1 MLWNWTNMQICTL
14 EFPSVSFGRA
24 NALEHCKQCKHSNDV
39 AAHFQMLPTLK
50 REEKPFYVSKENL
63 CIKFFFRRKRVWRDL
78 RLLRQITL
86 SWAPLTTASLGH
98 SDLQN
103 FAMFTGVYGRR
114 WRMLLWNCVFAKE
127 HLERMTF
134 RKPLSEYYLKRSGW
148 EVKACESDF
157 SRDNFSNNWTF
168 QLSKELKTKT
178 AMTMGEKFRSI
189 DGLKPDLL
197 RVSHFRRTFPL
208 FLHRTC
214 YYPPWIHLDYLR
226 QSVKCQRGRKRA
238 RNLGAI

>member
-1 MLWNWTNMQICTL
+1 MEKLWNWIIFASDRVDEKDQYCVRWFSNLYLIPSSQLSLMASHQQVTAISSLKYHFPMLWNWTNMQICTL

-50 REEKPFYVSKENL
+50 REEKKTPSILRIRGKPLHKV
-63 CIKFFFRRKRVWRDL
+63 FFRRKRVWRDL

-86 SWAPLTTASLGH
+86 SWAPLTTASLRH

-103 FAMFTGVYGRR
+103 FAMLTGVYGRR

-134 RKPLSEYYLKRSGW
+134 RKPLSEYYLKRSG
-148 EVKACESDF
+148 
-157 SRDNFSNNWTF
+157 
-168 QLSKELKTKT
+168 
-178 AMTMGEKFRSI
+178 
-189 DGLKPDLL
+189 
-197 RVSHFRRTFPL
+197 
-208 FLHRTC
+208 
-214 YYPPWIHLDYLR
+214 
-226 QSVKCQRGRKRA
+226 
-238 RNLGAI
+238 